1 MKKSLP
7 TAIVIATGAAAL
19 LLVACSDNP
28 LRNNPTN
35 RPTAMAASDGGTEG
49 GLPATVTTKVEYAEN
64 EFTEGEKNRDPFR
77 SFAASFAPQNRKLPG
92 TQIDAVLAQYSID
105 EMKLVAIVTGGDYPR
120 AMLLDPQN
128 KGWVV
133 KRGDYIG
140 KPDIVHVGGS
150 NGSDYS
156 LSWRVDRIRD
166 GDVVLIRL
174 DPSQPAVAP
183 ATRVIPLHPESDEK
197 NQL

>member
-1 MKKSLP
+1 MKSLP
-7 TAIVIATGAAAL
+7 AAIVIATAAAAL
-19 LLVACSDNP
+19 LLACGDKP
-28 LRNNPTN
+28 ATNNFGN
-35 RPTAMAASDGGTEG
+35 RPTAMGGGDGGAGEG
-49 GLPATVTTKVEYAEN
+49 GLPATVASKTEYAEN

-77 SFAASFAPQNRKLPG
+77 SFAATFAPQNRKLPG
-92 TQIDAVLAQYSID
+92 TQIDAVLAQFSID

-133 KRGDYIG
+133 KRGDYLG

-166 GDVVLIRL
+166 GDIVLIRL

>member
-1 MKKSLP
+1 MKSLP
-7 TAIVIATGAAAL
+7 TAIVIAAAAAAL
-19 LLVACSDNP
+19 LLACSDKPATNSFG
-28 LRNNPTN
+28 N
-35 RPTAMAASDGGTEG
+35 RPTAMGGGSDGGTEA

-77 SFAASFAPQNRKLPG
+77 SFAATFAPQNRKLPG
-92 TQIDAVLAQYSID
+92 TQIDAVLAQFSID

-133 KRGDYIG
+133 KRGDYLG

-166 GDVVLIRL
+166 GDIVLIRL

>member
-1 MKKSLP
+1 MKSLP
-7 TAIVIATGAAAL
+7 TAILIATGAAAL
-19 LLVACSDNP
+19 LLVACSDK
-28 LRNNPTN
+28 
-35 RPTAMAASDGGTEG
+35 PTANSFGNKTTAMSSSDGGAEG

-77 SFAASFAPQNRKLPG
+77 SYAATFAPQNRKLPG

-128 KGWVV
+128 KGWVI
-133 KRGDYIG
+133 KRGDYVG

>member
-1 MKKSLP
+1 MKSLP
-7 TAIVIATGAAAL
+7 AAIVIATAAAAL
-19 LLVACSDNP
+19 LLACGDKPATNSFG
-28 LRNNPTN
+28 N
-35 RPTAMAASDGGTEG
+35 RPTSMGGGDGGLSEG
-49 GLPATVTTKVEYAEN
+49 GLPATVATKTEYAEN

-77 SFAASFAPQNRKLPG
+77 SFASTFAPQNRKLPG
-92 TQIDAVLAQYSID
+92 TQIDAVLAQFSID

-120 AMLLDPQN
+120 AMLLDPQG

-133 KRGDYIG
+133 KRGDYLG

-166 GDVVLIRL
+166 GDIVLLRL

>member
-1 MKKSLP
+1 MKSLP
-7 TAIVIATGAAAL
+7 KAIMIATATAAL
-19 LLVACSDNP
+19 LLGCSDKP
-28 LRNNPTN
+28 PTN
-35 RPTAMAASDGGTEG
+35 TFGNRPSAMGGADGGASEG
-49 GLPATVTTKVEYAEN
+49 GLPATVAIKTEYAEN

-77 SFAASFAPQNRKLPG
+77 SFASTFAPQNRKLPG
-92 TQIDAVLAQYSID
+92 TQIDAVLAQFSVD

-120 AMLLDPQN
+120 AMLLDPQG

-133 KRGDYIG
+133 KRGDYLG

-166 GDVVLIRL
+166 GDIVLVRL

-183 ATRVIPLHPESDEK
+183 ATRVIPLHPESDDK